1 MSKDTQFLNHVYQ
14 NAAMGTE
21 TLSQLIRITNDIPF
35 RRSLET
41 QLTEYQGVVDQA
53 EKQLQA
59 RHQKPEGLSGYAK
72 ASSTVMLKMNTLAD
86 KTPSHMAEM
95 VIQGSNMGVIEITK
109 EMKHAEVD
117 EDERRLAE
125 KLLKTEQNNI
135 DEMKKYL

>member
-1 MSKDTQFLNHVYQ
+1 MSKDAQFLNHIYQ

-53 EKQLQA
+53 EKQLQV
-59 RHQKPEGLSGYAK
+59 RHHKPEGLSGYAK

-86 KTPSHMAEM
+86 KTPSHLAEM

-109 EMKHAEVD
+109 EMKHADVD
-117 EDERRLAE
+117 AEERRLAE
-125 KLLKTEQNNI
+125 KLLKTEQSNI
-135 DEMKKYL
+135 EEMKRYL